1 MKKIDWD
8 EVWKEAKKH
17 GSIGIEEKCAMWVLG
32 IFLGLIYLVV
42 LL

>member
-8 EVWKEAKKH
+8 EVWKHAKIYGAVGTEDK
-17 GSIGIEEKCAMWVLG
+17 AALWVVG

-42 LL
+42 FL

>member
-8 EVWKEAKKH
+8 EVWKHTKVY
-17 GSIGIEEKCAMWVLG
+17 GSVGPEDKLAIWVLG